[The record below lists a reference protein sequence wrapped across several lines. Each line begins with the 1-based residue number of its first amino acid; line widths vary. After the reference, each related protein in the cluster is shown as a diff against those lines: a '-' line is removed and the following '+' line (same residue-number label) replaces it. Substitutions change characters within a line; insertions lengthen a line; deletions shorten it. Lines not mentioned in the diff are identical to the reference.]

1 MWYNK
6 KQIGGSNF
14 LNLNIMNSKNKLT
27 SFGSYKGISLIISV
41 LILSLSISYLVFAW
55 SEPIAVPPGDNV
67 SPPLNISSVDQ
78 SKEGGLILN
87 TGGASANGLVVE
99 NGNVGVGVV
108 APNAKL
114 EIDMGTSA
122 TEGLHISRTA
132 PGANSYFNIKDE
144 SNNSIFK
151 VHENGNVGIGT
162 ANPEFKLSIDNDG
175 GIIAKGTY
183 GTGNTLSV
191 SGAGTRLIWY
201 PRKAAFRAG
210 GVHGTEWDDVNVGN
224 YSFAVGEE
232 VIASGEDSI
241 AMGYDAIATSDAAV
255 AIGYSVTASN
265 WGALA
270 MGNRT
275 IASGANSVALGTWT
289 EASGD
294 VSVAM
299 GQNSVASGWNSTAIG
314 WTTEASG
321 SASTALGGLTLA
333 TADSATAMGAWTE
346 ANGISSTSMGEDTI
360 ANGTASTSMGDHT
373 TANMDYSIS
382 AGRYVTANAI
392 NAITLGQGVTNTNRL
407 INNSASSL
415 MIGFNSD
422 TPTFFV
428 GPSAGMGTTG
438 SVGIGTI
445 APGAKLEVVGDVMA
459 TTFLYSSDERLK
471 ENIIKIDNSLE
482 KIMKLD
488 GISFTWKENGEES
501 IGIIAQNLE
510 EVFPELVKTNEEAG
524 MKSVEYGNL
533 AAPIIEAIKEQQKMI
548 EEQRELINNQ
558 QEQIDVLKIKLENI
572 VQ

>member
-41 LILSLSISYLVFAW
+41 LILSLSISYFAFAW
-55 SEPIAVPPGDNV
+55 SEPTAVPPGDNV

-132 PGANSYFNIKDE
+132 PGANSYFNIKNE
-144 SNNSIFK
+144 SSNSVFK
-151 VHENGNVGIGT
+151 VHESGNVGIGT
-162 ANPEFKLSIDNDG
+162 TDPEGKLTVVDG
-175 GIIAKGTY
+175 AILASGTVG
-183 GTGNTLSV
+183 GTPV
-191 SGAGTRLIWY
+191 SGRGTRMMWI
-201 PRKAAFRAG
+201 PEKAAFRAG
-210 GVHGTEWDDVNVGN
+210 TVYNDTEWDDANIGNESFAVGEDTTASGWASFASGDDATASGYISTAMGWNNTASGDTAVAMGGGNIASGN
-224 YSFAVGEE
+224 YSFAVGYYNR
-232 VIASGEDSI
+232 AYDHAMALGANAYADSI
-241 AMGYDAIATSDAAV
+241 YSV
-255 AIGYSVTASN
+255 AIGEMAEV
-265 WGALA
+265 G
-270 MGNRT
+270 
-275 IASGANSVALGTWT
+275 INSEW
-289 EASGD
+289 S
-294 VSVAM
+294 
-299 GQNSVASGWNSTAIG
+299 QAIG
-314 WTTEASG
+314 HQVRVADNTPKAMVLGIG
-321 SASTALGGLTLA
+321 SNT
-333 TADSATAMGAWTE
+333 GA
-346 ANGISSTSMGEDTI
+346 GVQYI
-360 ANGTASTSMGDHT
+360 
-373 TANMDYSIS
+373 
-382 AGRYVTANAI
+382 I
-392 NAITLGQGVTNTNRL
+392 NDIP
-407 INNSASSL
+407 SSL
-415 MIGFNSD
+415 MVGFNSD

-428 GPSAGMGTTG
+428 GPSAGAGTTG

-445 APGAKLEVVGDVMA
+445 APGAKLEVAGDVMA

-471 ENIIKIDNSLE
+471 KNIIKIESPLE

-488 GISFTWKENGEES
+488 GVSFTWKENGEES

-510 EVFPELVKTNEEAG
+510 EVFPELVKTNEESG

-533 AAPIIEAIKEQQKMI
+533 VAPIIEAIKEQQKMI
-548 EEQRELINNQ
+548 EEQKELINNQ

-572 VQ
+572 AQ